1 VHSTSG
7 DLDEGLKRARGDY
20 RGRATDS
27 GQRGEAHYIPAVARP
42 QAQPQMINNMRDRR
56 RSYCARKGRRNWQGP
71 VEPSLRLFHQ
81 FHRSLC
87 FANIPTAV
95 RITRQTCT
103 SRPERRCF
111 GPDEVNDL
119 TAQRQTQN
127 CDGDPAPS
135 ERMVPDC
142 SLAYLA
148 SSTVCSVNNICRA
161 IGQSHLR
168 FEPQFPT
175 EHEWP
180 RTSLGIFRDAES
192 CWMTCEL
199 MAFLGDRRA
208 REGGICHVPCDRR
221 YGRQSA

>member
-1 VHSTSG
+1 M
-7 DLDEGLKRARGDY
+7 RAQILESAPG
-20 RGRATDS
+20 
-27 GQRGEAHYIPAVARP
+27 
-42 QAQPQMINNMRDRR
+42 
-56 RSYCARKGRRNWQGP
+56 GP
-71 VEPSLRLFHQ
+71 TLVLH
-81 FHRSLC
+81 LC

-95 RITRQTCT
+95 RITKQTCA
-103 SRPERRCF
+103 SRPERRRF

-127 CDGDPAPS
+127 CRWRSSAQRANGL
-135 ERMVPDC
+135 RLFIGLLGFLN
-142 SLAYLA
+142 SLLA
-148 SSTVCSVNNICRA
+148 STTLCRA

-180 RTSLGIFRDAES
+180 PTSLGIFRDAES
-192 CWMTCEL
+192 CRMTCEL

-208 REGGICHVPCDRR
+208 REGGICHVPYDRR